1 MGKVIGWVDTHKEQ
15 TETPAKTERK
25 PRKTTKE

>member
-1 MGKVIGWVDTHKEQ
+1 MGKVIGWVNPEKQAKEAPKS
-15 TETPAKTERK
+15 EKK